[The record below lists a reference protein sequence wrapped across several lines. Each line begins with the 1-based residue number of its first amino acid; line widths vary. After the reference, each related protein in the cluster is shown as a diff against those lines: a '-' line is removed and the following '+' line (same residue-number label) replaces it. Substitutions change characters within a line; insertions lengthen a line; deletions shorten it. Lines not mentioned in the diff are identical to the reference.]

1 MQLNVPHRWFF
12 VLFLL
17 VAESITAA
25 PVPLEVNINKHYD
38 DTTSAVIY
46 SRERVPLLHP
56 DKKTLQRRSALE
68 ERAEI
73 SNAQLNLFRI
83 ENLDIRNGVLRDM
96 MIKPI
101 TD

>member
-1 MQLNVPHRWFF
+1 MQLNVPHRWLF

-17 VAESITAA
+17 VAESVTAA
-25 PVPLEVNINKHYD
+25 PVPLEVNINKQYD
-38 DTTSAVIY
+38 DTTSVIY

-56 DKKTLQRRSALE
+56 DKKTPQRRSALE